1 MIVVTGASK
10 GLGRAICDR
19 LISKGIP
26 VFGLARNVE
35 EVPFPSMNCDVSSY
49 ENVKAV
55 SQRLKK
61 DGVMSMG
68 FLVQMTAISE
78 SNPR

>member
-19 LISKGIP
+19 LITKGIP
-26 VFGLARNVE
+26 VFGLSRNVDDT
-35 EVPFPSMNCDVSSY
+35 PFPSMTCDVSSY

-55 SQRLKK
+55 
-61 DGVMSMG
+61 
-68 FLVQMTAISE
+68 
-78 SNPR
+78 

>member
-26 VFGLARNVE
+26 VFGLARNIE
-35 EVPFPSMNCDVSSY
+35 DIPFPSMTCDVSSY

-61 DGVMSMG
+61 D
-68 FLVQMTAISE
+68 
-78 SNPR
+78 